1 MKLKNQLYKI
11 LVIPVAALLMGGCKI
26 GKQYTRP
33 QIDLPSTLDST
44 SVDTVSI
51 GDYPWEQLYTD
62 TILQQLIQKTLD
74 NNKDMLIAAAKV
86 KELAAMKRIDYA
98 NLFPQVGLKFYA
110 EQEGEDHGGG
120 HYKSDDQYDIKLGV
134 TWEIDLWGNL
144 RWAKDKSMAEFMG
157 SIENQRALKMSLVA
171 QVAQSYFEL
180 VALDNELSIVKK
192 TVDARRESLHL
203 ARIRYEGGLTSET
216 AFRQAQVE
224 LARTATL
231 VPDLEKKITLKQNE
245 IAFLAGEY
253 PHDIKRTVLPED
265 VIHAASLPVGLPSSL
280 LERRPDVRQAEQAVI
295 AANAAV
301 GIAYTNMFPKLILT
315 ASHGSENDELSHL
328 FKSPHYL
335 LAGTILQP
343 IFAMGKNRAML
354 KAKKAACEQAAY
366 AYEKVVLNAFKDAY
380 NAIAEYN
387 KVKEIYETRLRLEQ
401 SSKITLDLAQ
411 LQYINGVIGYM
422 DLLDAQRGYLDAQIG
437 LSNAV
442 RDKQITMVNLYKAL
456 GGGWQ

>member
-1 MKLKNQLYKI
+1 
-11 LVIPVAALLMGGCKI
+11 
-26 GKQYTRP
+26 
-33 QIDLPSTLDST
+33 
-44 SVDTVSI
+44 
-51 GDYPWEQLYTD
+51 
-62 TILQQLIQKTLD
+62 
-74 NNKDMLIAAAKV
+74 
-86 KELAAMKRIDYA
+86 
-98 NLFPQVGLKFYA
+98 
-110 EQEGEDHGGG
+110 
-120 HYKSDDQYDIKLGV
+120 
-134 TWEIDLWGNL
+134 
-144 RWAKDKSMAEFMG
+144 MG

-295 AANAAV
+295 AAYAAV
-301 GIAYTNMFPKLILT
+301 GIAYTNMFPKLTLT
-315 ASHGSENDELSHL
+315 ASHGSENEELSRL

>member
-44 SVDTVSI
+44 SVDTASI

-301 GIAYTNMFPKLILT
+301 GIAYTNMFPKLALT
-315 ASHGSENDELSHL
+315 ASHGSENEELSHL